1 MPYKILLVDDDK
13 DFREEFCDYF
23 EDFQV
28 IETSTGR
35 DAIKLL
41 KEPNDIDVVILDV
54 VLPDLRGTEVLKKM
68 KKIAPDLDII
78 ILTGYSSKDIAIEA
92 LKGHADDYIEKP
104 INIDKMNINKIKEI
118 IERMM
123 EEKKGK
129 VDTDSIDIEDKIN
142 KVKRFIERNYDK
154 NISLKA
160 ASEVVCLSP
169 KYLSRIFKENT
180 GMGFNEYKLRNKI
193 EKAKKLLKNT
203 GYNINQIA
211 FKLGY
216 LNPESFLRI
225 FKKFTGLTPTEF
237 RKNVTARKPTDF

>member
-1 MPYKILLVDDDK
+1 MTYKILLVDDDK

-28 IETSTGR
+28 IETSNGR
-35 DAIKLL
+35 DALNIL
-41 KEPNDIDVVILDV
+41 KEPNDIDLVILDV
-54 VLPDLRGTEVLKKM
+54 ILPDLKGTEVLKRM

-104 INIDKMNINKIKEI
+104 INIDKMNINRIKMI
-118 IERMM
+118 IEKLMD
-123 EEKKGK
+123 EKGGK
-129 VDTDSIDIEDKIN
+129 VDIDSIELKDKIN

-160 ASEVVCLSP
+160 ASKVACLSP

-180 GMGFNEYKLRNKI
+180 GMGFNEYKLSIKTER
-193 EKAKKLLKNT
+193 AKKLLKNT

-216 LNPESFLRI
+216 MNPESFLRL
-225 FKKFTGLTPTEF
+225 FKKFTGLTPTEY
-237 RKNVTARKPTDF
+237 RKNGQ

>member
-54 VLPDLRGTEVLKKM
+54 VLPDLRGTEVLRKM

-129 VDTDSIDIEDKIN
+129 IDTDSIDIEDKIN

-160 ASEVVCLSP
+160 ASKVVCLSP

-180 GMGFNEYKLRNKI
+180 GMGFNEYKLRIKT

-203 GYNINQIA
+203 GYNINQIS

-225 FKKFTGLTPTEF
+225 FKKFTGLTPTEY
-237 RKNVTARKPTDF
+237 RKNIQ